1 MGEEIVPIVM
11 FIAIAV
17 AVIGGFYFKFRGRA
31 AVQETI
37 RTALEQGQQMSPEL
51 LAELAGDQSP
61 PRERDLKRGV
71 ILISLAVA
79 LGLFGL
85 FIDDPDATSV
95 MQGAA
100 MFPLLIGGAFL
111 FLWFLI
117 GRKA

>member
-37 RTALEQGQQMSPEL
+37 RTALEQGQQISPEL

-61 PRERDLKRGV
+61 PPTAGSPGGWGRRRAGRGE
-71 ILISLAVA
+71 
-79 LGLFGL
+79 GLT
-85 FIDDPDATSV
+85 A
-95 MQGAA
+95 
-100 MFPLLIGGAFL
+100 
-111 FLWFLI
+111 
-117 GRKA
+117 R

>member
-1 MGEEIVPIVM
+1 MGEELVPIVL
-11 FIAIAV
+11 FISIAV
-17 AVIGGFYFKFRGRA
+17 AVIGGFYFRFRGRA
-31 AVQETI
+31 AVQSTI
-37 RTALEQGQQMSPEL
+37 RTALEQGQQLSPEL
-51 LAELAGDQSP
+51 LVELAGDQSP

-71 ILISLAVA
+71 ILVALALA

-100 MFPLLIGGAFL
+100 MFPLLVGAAFL
-111 FLWFLI
+111 LLWFLI